1 MFLKQLLI
9 ENVCAKCLQ
18 GFRWAIDNDE
28 FQGRVE
34 TIKPLFEGKIMLNEF
49 LKFLS
54 CLPVFLSL
62 LLLLPVL
69 HFGLYN
75 TIGISIHINPVNLY
89 VFIL

>member
-34 TIKPLFEGKIMLNEF
+34 TIKPLFEGKIMSDEV
-49 LKFLS
+49 LKLTSF
-54 CLPVFLSL
+54 VFYLFSYL
-62 LLLLPVL
+62 C
-69 HFGLYN
+69 F
-75 TIGISIHINPVNLY
+75 S
-89 VFIL
+89 